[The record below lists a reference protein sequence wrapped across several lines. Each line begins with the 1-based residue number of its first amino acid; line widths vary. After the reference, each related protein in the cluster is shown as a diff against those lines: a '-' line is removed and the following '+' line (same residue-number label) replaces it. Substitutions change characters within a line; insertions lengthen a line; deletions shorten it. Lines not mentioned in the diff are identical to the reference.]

1 MMCKNYGA
9 TLKPFFLLYLVFSLL
24 CSGYS
29 TSEEKKIYLTE
40 SEMTE
45 LQTLISESQEEQRLL
60 KLDLQTASTQLTLAL
75 NTQIQLQKDY
85 QEHKSYLLEQQNE
98 LKKQVQDQ
106 IKVIERR
113 NGILIIGGVTFGIV
127 GISALLA
134 SILGGW

>member
-1 MMCKNYGA
+1 MCKNYGV

-40 SEMTE
+40 SEMLE
-45 LQTLISESQEEQRLL
+45 LQTLISESQEDLRLL
-60 KLDLQTASTQLTLAL
+60 KLDLQTASSQLTLAL

-98 LKKQVQDQ
+98 LKKQVKDQAKTIETQDS
-106 IKVIERR
+106 
-113 NGILIIGGVTFGIV
+113 ILIIGGVTFGIV
-127 GISALLA
+127 GVSALLA
-134 SILGGW
+134 NMLGGW

>member
-106 IKVIERR
+106 IKVIERQ

-127 GISALLA
+127 GIGALLA
-134 SILGGW
+134 SILGG